1 MLHPGREDLAP
12 KPGYEGMKA
21 MKRKKDIGNSILE
34 DMKYVKHRTRT
45 YERCRKR
52 KLGLYLQYVCN
63 SCNIHTSWPLACIKV
78 MYLLVR

>member
-34 DMKYVKHRTRT
+34 DMKYVKHA
-45 YERCRKR
+45 
-52 KLGLYLQYVCN
+52 
-63 SCNIHTSWPLACIKV
+63 NIRA
-78 MYLLVR
+78 MYKKKTWTVPTVRMQFL